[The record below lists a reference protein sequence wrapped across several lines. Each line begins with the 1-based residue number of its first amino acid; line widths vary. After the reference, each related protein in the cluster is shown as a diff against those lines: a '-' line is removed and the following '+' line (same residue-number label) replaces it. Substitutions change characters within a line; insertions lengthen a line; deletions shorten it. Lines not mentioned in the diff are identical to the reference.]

1 MGEHGW
7 QLTSSSSDAYEAYLV
22 PTIFEPW
29 AKLLVER
36 VDPRPG
42 ERLLDVACGT
52 GVVARIA
59 APRVRPA
66 GTVTGVDV
74 NPGML
79 ATARR
84 AAGEDQADEADEAD
98 GAIEWREADA
108 LDLPFPDASFDA
120 VVCQQALQFVSD
132 RAAMVREM
140 RRVLAAG
147 GRVALSVWRGLEH
160 NQGFARLAQVLDH
173 RSARAGEI
181 MRSPF
186 TFDDQDEIRQLFTG
200 AGFEDVRVLIEA
212 LVCRFP
218 SPAELLRYEALSSPL
233 AEPLGQL
240 DTVDRAGLTA
250 EVDDALAPYVDDD
263 GLAIVME
270 SHVVIAT

>member
-7 QLTSSSSDAYEAYLV
+7 QLTSSSSDAYETFLV

-29 AKLLVER
+29 AQVLVER

-42 ERLLDVACGT
+42 QRLLDLACRT

-59 APRVRPA
+59 APQVLPT

-84 AAGEDQADEADEAD
+84 AVGGDE
-98 GAIEWREADA
+98 AIEWREADA
-108 LDLPFPDASFDA
+108 LDLPFPEASFDA

-132 RAAMVREM
+132 RATMVREM
-140 RRVLAAG
+140 RRVLARG
-147 GRVALSVWRGLEH
+147 GRLALSVWRGLDH
-160 NQGFARLAQVLDH
+160 NQGFARFAQALDR

-186 TFDDQDEIRQLFTG
+186 ALDDQDEIRQLFTG
-200 AGFEDVRVLIEA
+200 AGFDDVRVLIEA

-233 AEPLGQL
+233 AEPLSQL
-240 DTVDRAGLTA
+240 DTDDRDRLTA
-250 EVDDALAPYVDDD
+250 EVEEALAPYVDDD

-270 SHVVIAT
+270 SHVVLAA

>member
-7 QLTSSSSDAYEAYLV
+7 QLTSSSSDAYETFLV

-29 AKLLVER
+29 ARALVER

-42 ERLLDVACGT
+42 QRLLDLACGT
-52 GVVARIA
+52 GVVARLA
-59 APRVRPA
+59 APRVLPA
-66 GTVTGVDV
+66 GTVIGVDV

-84 AAGEDQADEADEAD
+84 ADGGDQT
-98 GAIEWREADA
+98 IEWQEADA

-132 RAAMVREM
+132 RAAMVGEM
-140 RRVLAAG
+140 RRVLAEG
-147 GRVALSVWRGLEH
+147 GRLALSVWRGLDH
-160 NQGFARLAQVLDH
+160 NQGFARLARALDG
-173 RSARAGEI
+173 RSARAGGI

-186 TFDDQDEIRQLFTG
+186 GFGDQDEVRQLFTG
-200 AGFEDVRVLIEA
+200 AGFDHVRVLIEA
-212 LVCRFP
+212 HVCRFP
-218 SPAELLRYEALSSPL
+218 SPAELLRYEVLSSPL
-233 AEPLGQL
+233 AEPLSQL
-240 DTVDRAGLTA
+240 DADERDRLTA
-250 EVDDALAPYVDDD
+250 EVEEALAPYVDDD

-270 SHVVIAT
+270 SHIVLAT